1 MVLFTDIYL
10 SHVSIQFRKFGIPR
24 FALKFSMKALL
35 VILSL
40 IQLDRRQISVLNPA
54 SL

>member
-24 FALKFSMKALL
+24 VALKFF
-35 VILSL
+35 
-40 IQLDRRQISVLNPA
+40 NA
-54 SL
+54 SPMGDIKFDSIGSAAN